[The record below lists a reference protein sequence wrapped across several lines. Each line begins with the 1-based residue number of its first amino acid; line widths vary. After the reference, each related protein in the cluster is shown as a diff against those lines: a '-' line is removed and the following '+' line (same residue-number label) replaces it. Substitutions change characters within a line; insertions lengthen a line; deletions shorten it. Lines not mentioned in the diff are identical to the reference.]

1 MFQALFI
8 STLLLLSSVDARK
21 IKVGSPPRGKS
32 AARSGSAASQ
42 PRGNVPQGGG
52 FQQGVPPHQ
61 PGGFQPAQPGG
72 FHPNQPSGF
81 RPNQPG
87 GGFHP
92 NQGFGP
98 SGFNAGSG
106 PGSLSRGSQFKT
118 ALAAGALGAVGGLVT
133 YELGKAIIH
142 SASQPFHVND
152 RAYYFDEKNYQ
163 QKNGYSMCSMPLD
176 ELIKQ
181 TQGSTTAAP
190 VTPGL
195 TAGAADNE
203 SAPTTT
209 PSPDQLLSN
218 IQFKDGS
225 RPKTIVWSCKNGSEV
240 CCGTECCPAPPQV
253 SSNGG
258 GSSDYDGY
266 PQQQQGY
273 PKQQSY
279 PGAQQGV
286 GYPQAQGYTYPA
298 QPPAF
303 QPYPSQ
309 SSYPP
314 QNY

>member
-8 STLLLLSSVDARK
+8 CTLLLLSSVDARK

-181 TQGSTTAAP
+181 TQ
-190 VTPGL
+190 
-195 TAGAADNE
+195 
-203 SAPTTT
+203 
-209 PSPDQLLSN
+209 

-258 GSSDYDGY
+258 GSSGHSHGSSYAGIAFGCVCHYDGY